1 MYAMLTLRQHTLYV
15 CIVNIKGG
23 AMTQPSAASRYHH
36 GDLRTTLLRAAEA
49 HIALEGTERLS
60 LRALAREAG
69 VSATAPYR
77 HFDDRQALLV
87 ALATEGFEELAVVNA
102 DIQRKFG
109 HEPIP
114 AQLLQ
119 CGLAYVRYAEA
130 NQVKYLLMFGDV
142 VGDFSPYPELVD
154 ASDRAFAPLA
164 ALLRSGLD
172 AGLIV
177 PLDFYTLAGMTWA
190 SVHGVASLLL
200 KGARGSACLAAER
213 AEPRQAIAALGQH
226 REAALAQMFAGFF
239 QCPQART
246 MLEQIAS
253 QNA

>member
-102 DIQRKFG
+102 DIHRNFG

-114 AQLLQ
+114 TQLLQ

-142 VGDFSPYPELVD
+142 VGDFNTGEGTCV
-154 ASDRAFAPLA
+154 RNV
-164 ALLRSGLD
+164 GL
-172 AGLIV
+172 
-177 PLDFYTLAGMTWA
+177 
-190 SVHGVASLLL
+190 
-200 KGARGSACLAAER
+200 
-213 AEPRQAIAALGQH
+213 
-226 REAALAQMFAGFF
+226 
-239 QCPQART
+239 
-246 MLEQIAS
+246 
-253 QNA
+253 

>member
-1 MYAMLTLRQHTLYV
+1 
-15 CIVNIKGG
+15 
-23 AMTQPSAASRYHH
+23 MTQPSAASRYHH

-87 ALATEGFEELAVVNA
+87 ALATEGFDELAVVNA
-102 DIQRKFG
+102 DIHRNFG

-114 AQLLQ
+114 IQLLQ

-130 NQVKYLLMFGDV
+130 NQVKYLLMFGDL

-164 ALLRSGLD
+164 ALLRRGLD

-177 PLDFYTLAGMTWA
+177 PLDFPTLAGITWA

-200 KGARGSACLAAER
+200 KGARGSEGLAAQR
-213 AEPRQAIAALGQH
+213 AEPRQAIAALGRH

>member
-1 MYAMLTLRQHTLYV
+1 
-15 CIVNIKGG
+15 
-23 AMTQPSAASRYHH
+23 MTQPSAASRYHH
-36 GDLRTTLLRAAEA
+36 GDLRTTLLRAAET

-102 DIQRKFG
+102 DIHRNFG

-114 AQLLQ
+114 TQLLQ

-154 ASDRAFAPLA
+154 ASERAFAPLA

-172 AGLIV
+172 SGLIV
-177 PLDFYTLAGMTWA
+177 PLDFHTLAGVTWA

-200 KGARGSACLAAER
+200 KGARGSEGLAAQR
-213 AEPRQAIAALGQH
+213 AEPRRAIAALGRH

>member
-1 MYAMLTLRQHTLYV
+1 
-15 CIVNIKGG
+15 
-23 AMTQPSAASRYHH
+23 MTELSAAGRYHH

-87 ALATEGFEELAVVNA
+87 ALATEGFEELAVVNT
-102 DIQRKFG
+102 DIHKDFG
-109 HEPIP
+109 DEPIP
-114 AQLLQ
+114 TQLLQ

-154 ASDRAFAPLA
+154 ASERAFAPLA

-177 PLDFYTLAGMTWA
+177 PLEFSTLAGAIWA
-190 SVHGVASLLL
+190 SVHGVASLIL
-200 KGARGSACLAAER
+200 KGARAAASPAAQR
-213 AEPRQAIAALGQH
+213 AAPRRAIAALGTH

-239 QCPQART
+239 QCPKART
-246 MLEQIAS
+246 MLERIAN
-253 QNA
+253 QND